1 VIAFSLEAEAQV
13 AALIDHYELKGRLE
27 ASENLLAAL
36 ETARQRIAQA
46 PDAGLEAPRPY
57 PSLKRPGRRWII
69 EGRYWISYN
78 LTKPPI
84 ISGVFYVMAD
94 IPNRL

>member
-1 VIAFSLEAEAQV
+1 MIEFSLAAELQV
-13 AALIDHYELKGRLE
+13 AALIEHYELKGRPE
-27 ASENLLAAL
+27 ASEHLLAAL
-36 ETARQRIAQA
+36 ETARLRIAQA

-69 EGRYWISYN
+69 EGRYWISYI
-78 LTKPPI
+78 LTKPPV